1 MKYTEG
7 NDIQEKPIS
16 AIENDDNN
24 TSSQELLDE
33 PTIIIE
39 SNGDMEYNASSDPI
53 KKRGGLPKWSLA
65 IMWFVATVVLVFG
78 CYKAIRLYNYYYNIG
93 VSISV
98 SPKDNIK
105 KLDSMQAQNGSS
117 SVVLKT
123 DSVLGVALN
132 IYELHNVKAELT
144 LVEPDTADH
153 SVQDL
158 LY

>member
-1 MKYTEG
+1 MIMKYTEG
-7 NDIQEKPIS
+7 NDIQEKPIF

-78 CYKAIRLYNYYYNIG
+78 CYKVIRLYNYYYNIG

-98 SPKDNIK
+98 SPKENIK
-105 KLDSMQAQNGSS
+105 KL
-117 SVVLKT
+117 
-123 DSVLGVALN
+123 
-132 IYELHNVKAELT
+132 
-144 LVEPDTADH
+144 
-153 SVQDL
+153 
-158 LY
+158 

>member
-7 NDIQEKPIS
+7 NDIQEKPIF

-78 CYKAIRLYNYYYNIG
+78 CYKVIRLYNYYYNIG

-98 SPKDNIK
+98 SPKENIK
-105 KLDSMQAQNGSS
+105 KLDDMKAQNES
-117 SVVLKT
+117 SVLR
-123 DSVLGVALN
+123 
-132 IYELHNVKAELT
+132 LT
-144 LVEPDTADH
+144 ST
-153 SVQDL
+153 SCTT
-158 LY
+158 